1 MNSLYLIKIKMTER
15 LWNSFDTNIDRWQ
28 EIKEQTKNSL
38 WWLKNE
44 IFKNLEW
51 FKDKNLEKI
60 NNDLVKFL
68 DAENISLED
77 YNTMLEYQQSLYS
90 PKYKDNTKAIELR
103 NIIDVLTLF
112 SDSSKEEIIST
123 ISRVYDDK
131 NISKFTKIKLA
142 KALRNNYFWYLSD
155 NTEDGWYVSNPL
167 KWVEVSNQLTKK
179 YPNYDF
185 DSFVLISDDDR

>member
-155 NTEDGWYVSNPL
+155 NTEDVWYKSNPL
-167 KWVEVSNQLTKK
+167 KWVEVANQLTKK
-179 YPNYDF
+179 YPNYNF
-185 DSFVLISDDDR
+185 DSI